1 MCQHNCKQTP
11 AQTGMY
17 KARLQRSLPRNPA
30 PLASIEAFMD
40 QTLPAYSAVMFADV
54 AGSTSLYE
62 ELGDRQAK
70 DIIGLALSIAVAQT
84 EKHAG
89 VLVKTIGDEV
99 MCRFPSADAAGRC
112 AIAIQEILRVG
123 IPGARQMHMR
133 MGLHWGPVIY
143 EHGDVFG
150 DAVNVAARMSAIAR
164 AGQIITTQASINAMS
179 RQMGEKARLVDDTR
193 VKGKQNSMA
202 IYELV
207 WEEDNLTALAPAQAG
222 DGAANVLHLE
232 YRGTPLELPA
242 HASLTMG
249 RGDTCDLYVN
259 SPLASR
265 LHARIENRR
274 NKFVYIDQSTNGSF
288 VLTEDGKT
296 VYLKREELIL
306 NGHGV
311 ISLGEAVKSGGEY
324 LIRYS
329 LSEPTVE
336 IRR

>member
-1 MCQHNCKQTP
+1 
-11 AQTGMY
+11 
-17 KARLQRSLPRNPA
+17 
-30 PLASIEAFMD
+30 MD

-54 AGSTSLYE
+54 AGSTMLYE

-70 DIIGLALSIAVAQT
+70 DLIGLALGIAVAET
-84 EKHAG
+84 EKHGG

-99 MCRFPSADAAGRC
+99 MCRFPSADAASRC
-112 AIAIQEILRVG
+112 AIAIQENLRLPV
-123 IPGARQMHMR
+123 PGQRPLHMR

-164 AGQIITTQASINAMS
+164 AGQIITTQATVQAMS
-179 RQMGEKARLVDDTR
+179 VRIMNKARLIDDTR
-193 VKGKQNSMA
+193 VKGKQGSLA

-207 WEEDNLTALAPAQAG
+207 WEEDNLTALAPTHPG
-222 DGAANVLHLE
+222 DMSANVLHLE

-242 HASLTMG
+242 NASLTLG
-249 RGDTCDLYVN
+249 RGENCDLYIN

-274 NKFVYIDQSTNGSF
+274 GKFVYIDQSTNGSF
-288 VLTEDGKT
+288 VQTADGKS

-311 ISLGEAVKSGGEY
+311 ISLGEAVKTGGEY
-324 LIRYS
+324 LVRYS

-336 IRR
+336 IRP